1 MSLQRLFYTKLHQFN
16 AATVAC
22 FFCRVALVCFFFFS
36 SVAVSLDLL
45 PCLLSLLYRKGKMPK
60 CRNLESVYDPVP
72 SAPLLPLYTA
82 ILI

>member
-1 MSLQRLFYTKLHQFN
+1 MSLRRLFYTKLHQFN
-16 AATVAC
+16 AASVAC
-22 FFCRVALVCFFFFS
+22 FFCRVALVCFFFS

-60 CRNLESVYDPVP
+60 CRIPESVYDPVP
-72 SAPLLPLYTA
+72 SAPLLPPYTA